1 MEQISQ
7 PGHELGGGVQ
17 VKHRPRKP
25 VAGRRHLPR
34 WACNHIEYTS
44 MNTLTRLLQDFR
56 TEFAANAR
64 LRLGV
69 WVILAVVLFYLA
81 LIQSDRFTE
90 AYDAYAAEA
99 GRMARAETLLQ
110 REDWPQLLEAERAAN
125 QALEGAFW
133 QADTQGL
140 AQAQLQAALAGIANG
155 LKLRDVRIQP
165 GLIQPV
171 PELSGVW
178 RVQAQFS
185 AGHDSGAQLQVLHAL
200 ATHPQKLVIDRLD
213 MMQGRARLVTIVSA
227 YFVGLK
233 AEPEL
238 E

>member
-1 MEQISQ
+1 
-7 PGHELGGGVQ
+7 
-17 VKHRPRKP
+17 
-25 VAGRRHLPR
+25 
-34 WACNHIEYTS
+34 
-44 MNTLTRLLQDFR
+44 MNTLMRLSQEFR
-56 TEFAANAR
+56 SEFAVNGR

-81 LIQSDRFTE
+81 LIQSDRFAE
-90 AYDAYAAEA
+90 AYDAYAADA
-99 GRMARAETLLQ
+99 GRLARAESLLQ

-140 AQAQLQAALAGIANG
+140 AQAQLQAALGGIASG

-171 PELSGVW
+171 PEVAGVW

-185 AGHDSGAQLQVLHAL
+185 AGHDSGTQLQVLHAL

-213 MMQGRARLVTIVSA
+213 MVQGRARLVTIVSA

-233 AEPEL
+233 TAPEL
-238 E
+238 D